1 MPLLRSPG
9 DAESFW
15 RVALSLA
22 VPPKPSGPPSR
33 LRPVRPRVGLYE
45 CWRREL
51 ERAAAGGA
59 ATDALTGRAV
69 ALLTRLSLLVAG
81 LSDGTTT
88 VDTGKPLP
96 WRAVKRRI
104 GLLVWSWPACNRCV
118 CPLQRSSLPSCKK
131 PTAGPP
137 RSSQGPSWASTVCS
151 TSRSTH
157 RSALTPHTCQ
167 ADVSKRV
174 DGLKRSDVLCVVTC
188 SC

>member
-88 VDTGKPLP
+88 VDTGKSSP
-96 WRAVKRRI
+96 WRAVKGRI
-104 GLLVWSWPACNRCV
+104 GLLVVNPSLVMACMQPLCMPPAALI
-118 CPLQRSSLPSCKK
+118 PPELQEAHRRATTEFARAVVGLDGVLNK
-131 PTAGPP
+131 PQYAQVRTD
-137 RSSQGPSWASTVCS
+137 ASHM
-151 TSRSTH
+151 R
-157 RSALTPHTCQ
+157 
-167 ADVSKRV
+167 
-174 DGLKRSDVLCVVTC
+174 G
-188 SC
+188 